1 MTINTIKFSQM
12 MAGGDLA
19 PGEMTPGLLN
29 IMGTPT
35 NVLFNNPW
43 TFLAPGPTSSRP
55 IPSMAIDGRL
65 RFNTDTLTYEYYDT
79 ISSMWVQL
87 SGSGT
92 GTVNP
97 GTANSIAYYA
107 ANGTAVSPTNA
118 LANAVL
124 ISNGSAV
131 PSMSTT
137 LPSGLSIP
145 GATITASTAALLSG
159 SVVAAPVAGTDL
171 VNKTYADS
179 LFGSGVQ
186 SLTGT
191 TNQIIFSAATG
202 NITASLPQDIA
213 HGSTPTFAG
222 LTLSSIPLGPSS
234 GGTGV
239 NNGTS
244 TLTLGGNTAFSGAF
258 TFTGTLTGNT
268 GVTFPTSGTLATTS
282 QLPTPAALTENNDTN
297 VTMTLGGTPSTAL
310 LQAVSMTLGWTGQ
323 LAVGR
328 GGTGN
333 STFTAYSVICAGTTA
348 TGAFQNVSGVGT
360 LNQVLISQGAGALP
374 VWGSVPGVTPAA
386 LTVTPDTNVT
396 ITLGG
401 TPSTALLQATSIT
414 LGWTGTLSPARG
426 GTGVNNGTST
436 ITIGG
441 NVSTAAAF
449 TLSGA
454 FASTFTFTGI
464 TGVTFPTSGTLAT
477 TSQIP
482 SFPLSLA
489 NGGTNANL
497 TASNGGIVYSTA
509 SALAILSGTATAN
522 QLLLSGASGAPTW
535 STLTHPSTVAQG
547 DLLYA
552 SAANVL
558 SSLAKNTTAT
568 RYLAN
573 TGTSNA
579 PNWDQ
584 VNLAN
589 GVTGNLPVTNLNS
602 GTSASASTFWRGDG
616 SWATPSL
623 TGAGGLKSF
632 QIFTSGTAATYTK
645 PAGVTSI
652 LVEVLGGGGGGGGA
666 AGAASSLGCA
676 AGGGGGG
683 YARLWVLSAAS
694 TYTYT
699 VGGGGAGGSS
709 GNNTGTA
716 GGTTTFSASSLQAT
730 GGAGGSGSPSNT
742 GSQSAIGVAGG
753 VGSNGDFNAHGQ
765 PGLAGQTYGQVV
777 NSGLPGAGGNS
788 LYGGGGIPPNAANS
802 AGNAATT
809 YGGGGSGAFAF
820 TSSQAGGAGSGG
832 LIIVW
837 EFS

>member
-1 MTINTIKFSQM
+1 MNS
-12 MAGGDLA
+12 GGDL
-19 PGEMTPGLLN
+19 PNNSQTPGLLL
-29 IMGTPT
+29 GA

-43 TFLAPGPTSSRP
+43 TFLAPGNTGDRPTP
-55 IPSMAIDGRL
+55 GVAVNGRL
-65 RFNTDTLTYEYYDT
+65 RFNTDTLIYEYYDT
-79 ISSMWVQL
+79 LSAMWVEL
-87 SGSGT
+87 SGSGS

-97 GTANSIAYYA
+97 GTANAIAFYA
-107 ANGTAVSPTNA
+107 ANGTAVSPVSA

-124 ISNGSAV
+124 ISNGSSI

-137 LPSGLSIP
+137 LPTGLNIP
-145 GATITASTAALLSG
+145 GATITSSTAALTSG
-159 SVVAAPVAGTDL
+159 QVVAAPVNPTDL
-171 VNKTYADS
+171 TNKAYVDAAIGGDVTAII
-179 LFGSGVQ
+179 
-186 SLTGT
+186 GT
-191 TNQIIFSAATG
+191 TNQVLANGTTGSPQTG
-202 NITASLPQDIA
+202 NVTLSTPQDIA
-213 HGSTPTFAG
+213 MGSTPTFAG
-222 LTLSSIPLGPSS
+222 LTLSSIPLGSSS

-239 NNGTS
+239 NNGTH

-268 GVTFPTSGTLATTS
+268 AVTFPTSGTLATTS
-282 QLPTPAALTENNDTN
+282 QIPTVN
-297 VTMTLGGTPSTAL
+297 
-310 LQAVSMTLGWTGQ
+310 
-323 LAVGR
+323 
-328 GGTGN
+328 
-333 STFTAYSVICAGTTA
+333 
-348 TGAFQNVSGVGT
+348 
-360 LNQVLISQGAGALP
+360 
-374 VWGSVPGVTPAA
+374 PAA

-652 LVEVLGGGGGGGGA
+652 LVEVLGGGGGGGGTS
-666 AGAASSLGCA
+666 GASSSLSCG

-683 YARLWVLSAAS
+683 YARLYVSSASS

-699 VGGGGAGGSS
+699 IGGGGAGGVA
-709 GNNTGTA
+709 GNNAGTS

-730 GGAGGSGSPSNT
+730 GGAGGIGGAANT
-742 GSQSAIGVAGG
+742 AGIQGVGTVGG
-753 VGSNGDFNAHGQ
+753 VGSNGNFNCNGQ
-765 PGLAGQTYGQVV
+765 PGTGGNTFGAVV
-777 NSGLPGAGGNS
+777 NSGVPGFGGSS
-788 LYGGGGIPPNAANS
+788 LYGGGGVPPSSNNN
-802 AGNAATT
+802 AGNPGQV
-809 YGGGGSGAFAF
+809 YGGGGSGAFSN
-820 TSSQAGGAGSGG
+820 TVNQAGGSGAGG

-837 EFS
+837 EFG

>member
-1 MTINTIKFSQM
+1 MTIETIKFSQM
-12 MAGGDLA
+12 TSGGDL
-19 PGEMTPGLLN
+19 PNNSQTPGLLS
-29 IMGTPT
+29 GA

-43 TFLAPGPTSSRP
+43 TFLASGSTGDRPVPSS
-55 IPSMAIDGRL
+55 AVDGRL

-79 ISSMWVQL
+79 LTTMWVQL

-213 HGSTPTFAG
+213 LGSTPTFAG

-282 QLPTPAALTENNDTN
+282 QIPTVN
-297 VTMTLGGTPSTAL
+297 
-310 LQAVSMTLGWTGQ
+310 
-323 LAVGR
+323 
-328 GGTGN
+328 
-333 STFTAYSVICAGTTA
+333 
-348 TGAFQNVSGVGT
+348 
-360 LNQVLISQGAGALP
+360 
-374 VWGSVPGVTPAA
+374 PAA

-401 TPSTALLQATSIT
+401 TPATALLQATSIT

-652 LVEVLGGGGGGGGA
+652 LVEVLGGGGGGGGTS
-666 AGAASSLGCA
+666 GASSSLSCG

-683 YARLWVLSAAS
+683 YARLYVSSASS

-699 VGGGGAGGSS
+699 IGGGGAGGVA
-709 GNNTGTA
+709 GNNAGTS

-730 GGAGGSGSPSNT
+730 GGAGGIGGAANT
-742 GSQSAIGVAGG
+742 AGIQGVGTVGG
-753 VGSNGDFNAHGQ
+753 VGSNGNFNCNGQ
-765 PGLAGQTYGQVV
+765 PGTGGNTFGAVV
-777 NSGLPGAGGNS
+777 NSGVPGFGGSS
-788 LYGGGGIPPNAANS
+788 LYGGGGVPPSTNNN
-802 AGNAATT
+802 AGNPGQV
-809 YGGGGSGAFAF
+809 YGGGGSGAFSN
-820 TSSQAGGAGSGG
+820 TVNQAGGSGAGG

-837 EFS
+837 EFG